1 MAVSIEQLV
10 EQAGRL
16 AGSGRWDEAEEVWLE
31 VRKREP
37 QHPRALFSLGVHA
50 LKRGDGAAA
59 HELLTAARKL
69 LPRDLLVLMTLC
81 AACQQRGDAEG
92 EREAIEAALA
102 VDAYFL
108 PALLAKGGWLERFGR
123 RATAAAM
130 FANALKVA
138 PPEAQWPQPLRAQLS
153 HARDFSAR
161 YGDELAAFAA
171 GELEERLRPLPPR
184 AAERWREAVSILAGK
199 SKPYHAVVNQLCVPR
214 LPAIPFFER
223 AQFPFLAAL
232 EAKTDV
238 IRRELEAVL
247 DSSRDEFVPYIQYAA
262 GEPVNQWG
270 ELNHSRKWS
279 TLHLVRS
286 GQAVTENLA
295 RCPATA
301 EALAAL
307 PLVDIDGLCPNAMF
321 SALAPHSRIPP
332 HHGETNARVVA
343 HLPLIVP
350 ENCRYRVGFEHRR
363 WRVGET
369 LIFDD
374 TIEHE
379 AHNDSDA
386 LRVVLI
392 FDLWNPLLE
401 PAERELVRTLAAA
414 ARTFAAR
421 AGARP

>member
-1 MAVSIEQLV
+1 VAVSIEQLV
-10 EQAGRL
+10 EHAGRL
-16 AGSGRWDEAEEVWLE
+16 ASTGRWDDAERVWLE
-31 VRKREP
+31 IRSRDP
-37 QHPRALFSLGVHA
+37 HHPRALFSLGVHA
-50 LKRGDGAAA
+50 LQRGEGAAA
-59 HELLTAARKL
+59 HELLSAARAL
-69 LPRDLLVLMTLC
+69 VPRDLLVLMTLC
-81 AACQQRGDAEG
+81 AACQQCGNPEG

-102 VDAYFL
+102 VDPYFL

-123 RATAAAM
+123 RARAAAM
-130 FANALKVA
+130 FATALKVA
-138 PPEAQWPQPLRAQLS
+138 PPEPQWPQNLRPQLA
-153 HARDFSAR
+153 HAREFAALWAE
-161 YGDELAAFAA
+161 ELAAFATT
-171 GELEERLRPLPPR
+171 ELAEKLAALPPT
-184 AAERWREAVSILAGK
+184 AAERWREATSLLAGK
-199 SKPYHAVVNQLCVPR
+199 SKPYHAVANQLCVPR

-232 EAKTDV
+232 EASTDA

-247 DSSRDEFVPYIQYAA
+247 AAAGQEFVPYIQYAP
-262 GEPVNQWG
+262 GEPVNQWA

-279 TLHLVRS
+279 TLHLIRNGTPVP
-286 GQAVTENLA
+286 ANLA

-301 EALAAL
+301 AALAAL
-307 PLVDIDGLCPNAMF
+307 PLADINGLCPNAMF
-321 SALAPHSRIPP
+321 SALAPRSRIPP

-350 ENCRYRVGFEHRR
+350 DACRYRVGFEQRR

-414 ARTFAAR
+414 ARTFAAASL
-421 AGARP
+421 AG

>member
-1 MAVSIEQLV
+1 V
-10 EQAGRL
+10 
-16 AGSGRWDEAEEVWLE
+16 
-31 VRKREP
+31 
-37 QHPRALFSLGVHA
+37 
-50 LKRGDGAAA
+50 
-59 HELLTAARKL
+59 
-69 LPRDLLVLMTLC
+69 PRDLLVLMTLC

-108 PALLAKGGWLERFGR
+108 PALLAKGSWLERFGR
-123 RATAAAM
+123 RASAAAM
-130 FANALKVA
+130 FSNALQVA
-138 PPEAQWPQPLRAQLS
+138 PPEPQWPQALLPQLK
-153 HARDFSAR
+153 HAREFAAR

-171 GELEERLRPLPPR
+171 GELAERLRPLPGPL
-184 AAERWREAVSILAGK
+184 AERWREAVSILAGK
-199 SKPYHAVVNQLCVPR
+199 TKPYHAVVNQLCVPR

-223 AQFPFLAAL
+223 AHFPFLAAL

-247 DSSRDEFVPYIQYAA
+247 EAARDEFVPYIQYGA
-262 GEPVNQWG
+262 GEPVNQWA

-286 GQAVTENLA
+286 GEPVTDNLA

-301 EALAAL
+301 AALAAL

-350 ENCRYRVGFEHRR
+350 DHCRYRVGFEQRR

-379 AHNDSDA
+379 AHNDSDE

-401 PAERELVRTLAAA
+401 PAERDLVRSLASA
-414 ARTFAAR
+414 ARRFATS
-421 AGARP
+421 

>member
-1 MAVSIEQLV
+1 MAAQIEQLV

-16 AGSGRWDEAEEVWLE
+16 ASSGHWDDAERLWLE
-31 VRKREP
+31 IRRRDP

-50 LKRGDGAAA
+50 LKRGDGDGAR
-59 HELLTAARKL
+59 ELLTEARKL
-69 LPRDLLVLMTLC
+69 APRDLLVLMTLC
-81 AACQQRGDAEG
+81 AACQYLGDAEG

-102 VDAYFL
+102 LDPYFL

-123 RATAAAM
+123 RASAAAM

-138 PPEAQWPQPLRAQLS
+138 PPEQQWPANLRAQLE
-153 HARDFSAR
+153 HAREFSAR
-161 YGDELAAFAA
+161 YSDELAAFLER
-171 GELEERLRPLPPR
+171 ELAQRLRSLAAPH
-184 AAERWREAVSILAGK
+184 AERWREAASILAGK
-199 SKPYHAVVNQLCVPR
+199 TKPYHAVVNQLCVPR

-238 IRRELEAVL
+238 IRHELAAALEAA
-247 DSSRDEFVPYIQYAA
+247 RDDFVPYIQYAA
-262 GEPVNQWG
+262 GEPVNQWA
-270 ELNHSRKWS
+270 ELNHSKRWS
-279 TLHLVRS
+279 TLHLYRGGKPV
-286 GQAVTENLA
+286 VENLE

-307 PLVDIDGLCPNAMF
+307 PLADIDGLCPNAMF
-321 SALAPHSRIPP
+321 SALAPHSHIPP
-332 HHGETNARVVA
+332 HNGETNARVVA

-350 ENCRYRVGFEHRR
+350 ENCRYRVGFEQRR

-379 AHNDSDA
+379 AHNDSDE

-401 PAERELVRTLAAA
+401 PAERELVRTLSACARRFASGAAV
-414 ARTFAAR
+414 
-421 AGARP
+421 PP